1 MTDIEVIENLVDFL
15 CENGM
20 YTSFV
25 NYMTEKG
32 YDVVENEDSN
42 YIIITE

>member
-1 MTDIEVIENLVDFL
+1 MIDREVIEHLVDFL

-25 NYMTEKG
+25 KYMQDKG
-32 YDVVENEDSN
+32 YDVKESEDSN
-42 YIIITE
+42 CIMIIE

>member
-1 MTDIEVIENLVDFL
+1 MIDREVIEHLVDFL
-15 CENGM
+15 CENGL

-25 NYMTEKG
+25 KYMQDKG

-42 YIIITE
+42 YITITD